1 MPTFSDLLR
10 RSYGSAGKD
19 VSWLPP
25 VGRRANRITVGFFYL
40 YTMLHH
46 INEIFDYLYLGDAG
60 FIYESN
66 LPQLDLIINCCPEVN
81 IKYKNLESDII
92 YLKFNDDPEE
102 SDKLLQIFDTTKIL
116 EKMHDY
122 ISRGKNVL
130 VHCAMGV
137 QRSATIVACYLLKYY
152 KADINTTIL
161 HIKHRRPQSF
171 ENGVNFAKVLQHYR
185 K

>member
-1 MPTFSDLLR
+1 
-10 RSYGSAGKD
+10 
-19 VSWLPP
+19 
-25 VGRRANRITVGFFYL
+25 
-40 YTMLHH
+40 MLHH
-46 INEIFDYLYLGDAG
+46 INEIFDHLYLGDAG
-60 FIYESN
+60 FIYENN
-66 LPQLDLIINCCPEVN
+66 LPQLDLIINCCPEVTIKYNKLN
-81 IKYKNLESDII
+81 IKPDVV

-102 SDKLLQIFDTTKIL
+102 SDKLLTILDESKIL
-116 EKMHDY
+116 NIMHDY

>member
-1 MPTFSDLLR
+1 
-10 RSYGSAGKD
+10 
-19 VSWLPP
+19 
-25 VGRRANRITVGFFYL
+25 
-40 YTMLHH
+40 MLHH
-46 INEIFDYLYLGDAG
+46 INEIFDHLYLGDAG
-60 FIYESN
+60 FIYEN
-66 LPQLDLIINCCPEVN
+66 KLPELSLVINCCPEVTIKYNKLN
-81 IKYKNLESDII
+81 IKPDVV

-102 SDKLLQIFDTTKIL
+102 SDKLLQILDTTKIL

-152 KADINTTIL
+152 KATIETTIL

-171 ENGVNFAKVLQHYR
+171 ENGVNFTKVLQHFR

>member
-1 MPTFSDLLR
+1 
-10 RSYGSAGKD
+10 
-19 VSWLPP
+19 
-25 VGRRANRITVGFFYL
+25 
-40 YTMLHH
+40 MLHH
-46 INEIFDYLYLGDAG
+46 INEIFDHLYLGDAG
-60 FIYESN
+60 FIYENN
-66 LPQLDLIINCCPEVN
+66 LVESHVGNKVPLPELNFIVNCCPEVN
-81 IKYKNLESDII
+81 IKYKNLNYKPDIV

-102 SDKLLQIFDTTKIL
+102 SDKLLQILDTTKIL

-171 ENGVNFAKVLQHYR
+171 ENGVNFTKVLQHFR

>member
-1 MPTFSDLLR
+1 
-10 RSYGSAGKD
+10 
-19 VSWLPP
+19 
-25 VGRRANRITVGFFYL
+25 
-40 YTMLHH
+40 MLHH
-46 INEIFDYLYLGDAG
+46 INEIFDHLYLGDAG
-60 FIYESN
+60 FIFNDN
-66 LPQLDLIINCCPEVN
+66 LPEIGLIVNCCPEII
-81 IKYKNLESDII
+81 IKYNKLNVIPDIF
-92 YLKFNDDPEE
+92 YLKFNDDPDE
-102 SDKLLQIFDTTKIL
+102 SDKLLTILDESKIL
-116 EKMHDY
+116 NIMHDY

-171 ENGVNFAKVLQHYR
+171 ENGVNFTKVLQHFR

>member
-1 MPTFSDLLR
+1 
-10 RSYGSAGKD
+10 
-19 VSWLPP
+19 
-25 VGRRANRITVGFFYL
+25 
-40 YTMLHH
+40 MLHH
-46 INEIFDYLYLGDAG
+46 INEIFDHLYLGDAG
-60 FIYESN
+60 FIFDDK
-66 LPQLDLIINCCPEVN
+66 LPELSLIVNCCPEVTINYNKLN
-81 IKYKNLESDII
+81 IKPDVV
-92 YLKFNDDPEE
+92 YLKFNDDSEE
-102 SDKLLQIFDTTKIL
+102 SDKLLKIL
-116 EKMHDY
+116 DESKILNIMHDY

-171 ENGVNFAKVLQHYR
+171 ENGVNFTKVLQHFR

>member
-1 MPTFSDLLR
+1 
-10 RSYGSAGKD
+10 
-19 VSWLPP
+19 
-25 VGRRANRITVGFFYL
+25 
-40 YTMLHH
+40 MLHH
-46 INEIFDYLYLGDAG
+46 INEIFDHLYLGDAG
-60 FIYESN
+60 FIFENN
-66 LPQLDLIINCCPEVN
+66 LPELGLIINCCPEVTINYNKLN
-81 IKYKNLESDII
+81 IKPDVV

-102 SDKLLQIFDTTKIL
+102 SDKLLKIL
-116 EKMHDY
+116 DESKILNIMHDY
-122 ISRGKNVL
+122 ISCGKNVL

-171 ENGVNFAKVLQHYR
+171 ENGVNFTKVLQHFR

>member
-1 MPTFSDLLR
+1 
-10 RSYGSAGKD
+10 
-19 VSWLPP
+19 
-25 VGRRANRITVGFFYL
+25 
-40 YTMLHH
+40 MLHH
-46 INEIFDYLYLGDAG
+46 INEIFDHLYLGDAG
-60 FIYESN
+60 FIYENN
-66 LPQLDLIINCCPEVN
+66 LPQLDLIINCCPEVI
-81 IKYKNLESDII
+81 IKYNKLDVIPDVV

-102 SDKLLQIFDTTKIL
+102 SDKLLQILDTTKIL

-137 QRSATIVACYLLKYY
+137 QRSATIIACYLLKYY

-171 ENGVNFAKVLQHYR
+171 ENGVNFAKVHQHFR